1 MILRI
6 YDHLVAGMSAL
17 AAISVLLMLFLIV
30 GDVTSRSLGF
40 GSWVSTMPFTE
51 IALLYFAVLSAP
63 YLVRKRGHVAV
74 DSFISLAPA
83 RVQFI
88 VSRIVIAGC
97 VAATALIAFTSLE
110 MLMEALRSK
119 EMVMSGIDLPFWV
132 MALPLPLSY
141 LLVAIEFAIIGVR
154 GESIY
159 RDGLGESL

>member
-1 MILRI
+1 MFARI
-6 YDHLVAGMSAL
+6 YDHLIIGMAAM

-40 GSWVSTMPFTE
+40 GSWVSTMPVTE
-51 IALLYFAVLSAP
+51 IALLYFTVLSAP

-74 DSFISLAPA
+74 DSFLSLAPA
-83 RVQFI
+83 GLRHL

-97 VAATALIAFTSLE
+97 VAATALIAFISVE
-110 MLMEALRSK
+110 MLMAALRSK
-119 EMVMSGIDLPFWV
+119 EMVMSGIDFPFWV
-132 MALPLPLSY
+132 LAVPLPVSY